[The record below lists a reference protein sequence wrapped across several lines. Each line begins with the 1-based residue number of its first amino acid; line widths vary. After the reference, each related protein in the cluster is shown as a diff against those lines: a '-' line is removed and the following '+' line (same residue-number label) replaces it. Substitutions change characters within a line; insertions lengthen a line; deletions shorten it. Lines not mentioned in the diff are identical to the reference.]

1 MSQTPELARPQIKG
15 WCPSAFRPMESGDGL
30 LVRAYTPNARVTLVQ
45 LQAAADIARTHGNGL
60 VDLTHRA
67 QIQIRGLTPASHVS
81 ALDDLAVA
89 GLLASDTRSERLPHV
104 LASPLAGL
112 APQAGF
118 NADAFARALAA
129 RLAQIPALYDLPPK
143 FLFVVEDEG
152 LASLAEID
160 ADIRF
165 TPAPD
170 DRIAIRIGGAKTCAA
185 LVSTA
190 SAIEAG
196 CELARVFL
204 TCGAS
209 ETGAPRRMKQLV
221 AAMGAAR
228 LFARASLSAIS
239 PPPEPTRAAG
249 VEFFGFRD
257 IAGKS
262 VVGVGAP
269 SGRLNADELDMI
281 AEHAADAGAHELR
294 LTPWRMLLS
303 VVSSAVAAEAF
314 VKAAAARGLIVSPND
329 PRRAIVACPGAPE
342 CSQALGETRSNLAR
356 LADLALQLA
365 GIDGV
370 GLHLSGCQKGCARPA
385 AAPATLVATA
395 QGFDLIANGR
405 AADTPHRRNLD
416 LDDAIVA
423 LKALAKDRTPCPTL

>member
-1 MSQTPELARPQIKG
+1 MPELARPQIKG

-30 LVRAYTPNARVTLVQ
+30 LVRAYTPTACVTPAQ
-45 LQAAADIARTHGNGL
+45 LRSAADIARRHGNGL
-60 VDLTHRA
+60 VDLTQRA
-67 QIQIRGLTPASHVS
+67 QIQIRGLTPTNHAS
-81 ALDDLAVA
+81 ARDDLAVA
-89 GLLASDTRSERLPHV
+89 GLLASDTHSERLPHV

-112 APQAGF
+112 APQTGF
-118 NADAFARALAA
+118 NAEAFARALAA
-129 RLAQIPALYDLPPK
+129 RLSQIPALYELPPK

-165 TPAPD
+165 GPAPD
-170 DRIAIRIGGAKTCAA
+170 DRIAIRIGGAETCAA
-185 LVSTA
+185 VISTS

-196 CELARVFL
+196 CALARVFL

-209 ETGAPRRMKQLV
+209 GTGAPRRMKQLV
-221 AAMGAAR
+221 AAMGAAG
-228 LFARASLSAIS
+228 LFARAALTPVS

-249 VEFFGFRD
+249 VEFFGARVL
-257 IAGKS
+257 AGKW

-269 SGRLNADELDMI
+269 SGRLDADALDMI
-281 AEHAADAGAHELR
+281 ATHAADAGAHEVR
-294 LTPWRMLLS
+294 LTPWRMLLFS
-303 VVSSAVAAEAF
+303 ASSEVAAETF
-314 VKAAAARGLIVSPND
+314 ITAAAGRGLIVSPQD

-356 LADLALQLA
+356 LADLALNLS
-365 GIDGV
+365 GRDGV
-370 GLHLSGCQKGCARPA
+370 GLHLSGCRKGCARPT

-405 AADTPHRRNLD
+405 AGDAPLRRNLD
-416 LDDAIVA
+416 LDNAIVA
-423 LKALAKDRTPCPTL
+423 LKDLAEDRTSCRTL